1 MKKTRVKLDSENS
14 LLVKGER
21 GICIYEV
28 FYDSCMLVESEEAS
42 QEYCVM
48 IFYNGDN
55 LLLQTVVNK
64 ETVEEKFRWI
74 LNKSLIEIYS
84 EELVYINSFSPKV
97 KSLQSLIGDGFMK
110 KSPSLPKGCELNSN
124 VTIYK
129 HTALKLNK
137 PTLIIGKKDNL
148 KEIVYYISFGEYTI
162 DKANT
167 NSIKTIM
174 YYDKS
179 GCSFFSDY
187 YRLEDEDYVLHTL
200 FAQLIER
207 VIQIN

>member
-14 LLVKGER
+14 LLIR
-21 GICIYEV
+21 GKRETSIYKV

-48 IFYNGDN
+48 IFYNDDN
-55 LLLQTVVNK
+55 LLLQAVVNK
-64 ETVEEKFRWI
+64 KTTEEKFYWI
-74 LNKSLIEIYS
+74 LNRGPIEIYS

-110 KSPSLPKGCELNSN
+110 KSPSLPKGCELNNN

-148 KEIVYYISFGEYTI
+148 KEIVYYISFGDMI
-162 DKANT
+162 DKTNT

-200 FAQLIER
+200 FVQLIER

>member
-1 MKKTRVKLDSENS
+1 MK
-14 LLVKGER
+14 
-21 GICIYEV
+21 
-28 FYDSCMLVESEEAS
+28 
-42 QEYCVM
+42 
-48 IFYNGDN
+48 
-55 LLLQTVVNK
+55 
-64 ETVEEKFRWI
+64 
-74 LNKSLIEIYS
+74 EIS
-84 EELVYINSFSPKV
+84 
-97 KSLQSLIGDGFMK
+97 
-110 KSPSLPKGCELNSN
+110 SLPKECELNNN

-148 KEIVYYISFGEYTI
+148 KEIVYYISFGNMI
-162 DKANT
+162 DKTNT

-200 FAQLIER
+200 FVQLIER

>member
-14 LLVKGER
+14 LLVRGER

-64 ETVEEKFRWI
+64 ETIEEKFYRI
-74 LNKSLIEIYS
+74 LNRGPIEIYS

-97 KSLQSLIGDGFMK
+97 KSL
-110 KSPSLPKGCELNSN
+110 
-124 VTIYK
+124 
-129 HTALKLNK
+129 
-137 PTLIIGKKDNL
+137 
-148 KEIVYYISFGEYTI
+148 
-162 DKANT
+162 
-167 NSIKTIM
+167 
-174 YYDKS
+174 
-179 GCSFFSDY
+179 
-187 YRLEDEDYVLHTL
+187 
-200 FAQLIER
+200 
-207 VIQIN
+207 

>member
-14 LLVKGER
+14 LLIRNER
-21 GICIYEV
+21 EVCIYEV
-28 FYDSCMLVESEEAS
+28 FYDSCMLVESEDAS

-48 IFYNGDN
+48 IFYNDDN

-64 ETVEEKFRWI
+64 KTIEEKFYWI
-74 LNKSLIEIYS
+74 LNKGQIEIYS
-84 EELVYINSFSPKV
+84 KELVYVNSSSPKV
-97 KSLQSLIGDGFMK
+97 KSLQSLIGDDFMK
-110 KSPSLPKGCELNSN
+110 ENSSLPTGCELSIN

-148 KEIVYYISFGEYTI
+148 KEIVYYISFGDMI
-162 DKANT
+162 DKTNT

-200 FAQLIER
+200 FVQLIER